1 LTFRPAVLRCVTL
14 ADLEPSVGRKPTVIL
29 AGIDEA
35 GYGPRL
41 GPLVVAGSTFRT
53 TAAQTNGGGWPECR
67 FLSEP
72 GLVRVSDSKAA
83 YSPTKG
89 LEALEAAVLGFAAA
103 GGQRPEDLAAFLKTY
118 AVEGAREA
126 LRQAWYASRN
136 PRLPLAVAAAAL
148 DAISAAVTKGLAEA
162 GLEHLWS
169 RFAVVDEVRYNEL
182 VLRTGNKAMVLFGRN
197 AILMRRMW
205 EDYAAEGV
213 YLTVDRHGGR
223 KFYAG
228 LLDMAFPDAGIKVLG
243 ETDDE
248 SAYLLTASDGR
259 AMHVRFLVHAETAD
273 SAVALSSMWAKY
285 VREIFMRLFNDYWVE
300 RAGGIKPTAGYWVD
314 GERFLADLRA
324 SGVVTDAEAERFTR
338 WK

>member
-1 LTFRPAVLRCVTL
+1 V
-14 ADLEPSVGRKPTVIL
+14 
-29 AGIDEA
+29 
-35 GYGPRL
+35 
-41 GPLVVAGSTFRT
+41 
-53 TAAQTNGGGWPECR
+53 
-67 FLSEP
+67 
-72 GLVRVSDSKAA
+72 VRVSDSKAA
-83 YSPTKG
+83 YSGPNG

-103 GGQRPEDLAAFLKTY
+103 GGQCPEDLATFLKTY

-126 LRQAWYASRN
+126 LRQPWYASRN
-136 PRLPLAVAAAAL
+136 LGLPQAVAVQAMG
-148 DAISAAVTKGLAEA
+148 AISAAVTTGLAAA

-169 RFAVVDEVRYNEL
+169 RFSIVDEVRYNDL

-205 EDYAAEGV
+205 EEYAAEGV

-228 LLDMAFPDAGIKVLG
+228 LLDMAFPDAEIKILR

-248 SAYLLTASDGR
+248 SAYSLSASGGR
-259 AMHVRFLVHAETAD
+259 AMHMRFLVRAECAD

-285 VREIFMRLFNDYWVE
+285 VRELFMRLFNDYWVE

-324 SGVVTDAEAERFTR
+324 SGVITAAEAERFTR